1 MGWSTRELSELAG
14 TTVKSVRHYHDIGL
28 LDQPPRASNGY
39 KQYGVAHL
47 VRLLQIKRLTALGFS
62 LAQVAAMGEDIAHPE
77 QSLQALDAELAA
89 TIDRLQRARLE
100 LRLIL
105 RHSARPDL
113 PPELALAANADDL
126 SDADRS
132 FATYLTRVLSPSA
145 LDAYGELLRS
155 PATPTS
161 AEFDALP
168 ADTDEQ
174 TRADLARRML
184 PEVEALTEKY
194 PDAFDIAAAEDQAT
208 ARKVGAV
215 MSELYN
221 PAQLDVLRT
230 VALALHTDEST
241 HD

>member
-1 MGWSTRELSELAG
+1 MTWSTRELAELAG
-14 TTVKSVRHYHDIGL
+14 TTVKSVRHYHDIGI

-47 VRLLQIKRLTALGFS
+47 VRVLQIKRLTTLGFS

-89 TIDRLQRARLE
+89 TIERLQRARME
-100 LRLIL
+100 LGLIL

-113 PPELALAANADDL
+113 PPELALGGRTGEL

-132 FATYLTRVLSPSA
+132 FATYLTRVLSPSE

-155 PATPTS
+155 PATPTT
-161 AEFDALP
+161 AEFDALA
-168 ADTDEQ
+168 ADADQ
-174 TRADLARRML
+174 LTRDDLARRMT
-184 PEVEALTEKY
+184 PEVRILTERY
-194 PDAFDIAAAEDQAT
+194 PDAFRAADTRDQ
-208 ARKVGAV
+208 RGSRHVGVV

-221 PAQLDVLRT
+221 PAQLDVLRS
-230 VALALHTDEST
+230 VARALRSD
-241 HD
+241 D